1 VPVALPAAVARTSE
15 RLAGGGRLVVRRCR
29 SLSRAVPDARPAT
42 VTGTSGPW
50 VAGRQL
56 VAVNTVGLG
65 WPFGPES
72 RDPLYAPTAGW
83 RGRDQ
88 SRVAGRNLVHQ
99 TRLGTVCACVR
110 ASTRQRLVKLS
121 DDELDG
127 GHPTSLQTAVN
138 ASGVS

>member
-1 VPVALPAAVARTSE
+1 
-15 RLAGGGRLVVRRCR
+15 
-29 SLSRAVPDARPAT
+29 
-42 VTGTSGPW
+42 

-56 VAVNTVGLG
+56 VAVNSVGLG

-72 RDPLYAPTAGW
+72 RDPLYAPTTGW

-88 SRVAGRNLVHQ
+88 SRVAGRNLVHH

-127 GHPTSLQTAVN
+127 GHPTSLQTTVN